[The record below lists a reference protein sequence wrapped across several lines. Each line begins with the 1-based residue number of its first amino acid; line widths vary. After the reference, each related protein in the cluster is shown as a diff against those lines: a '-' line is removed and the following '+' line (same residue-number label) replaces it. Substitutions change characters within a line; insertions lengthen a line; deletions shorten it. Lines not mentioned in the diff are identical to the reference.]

1 MSESIGRGTALLTA
15 LLLAT
20 ACASLGPKLQPPQVT
35 LETLRILRIADG
47 KAYLSLGLRLVNP
60 NDFDLT
66 IDAVELEITL
76 DGRPAAES
84 RSVHVDRLPAG
95 GEARI
100 DMAGRVEVTA
110 VATALMTLG
119 SQLPVDYVVKGTATL
134 PGGALVPFGRK
145 GQIPVARFDRGFGP
159 RPP

>member
-1 MSESIGRGTALLTA
+1 MSEGGAKRWTALA
-15 LLLAT
+15 SLLLAA
-20 ACASLGPKLQPPQVT
+20 ACVSLAPKFEPPQAT

-47 KAYLSLGLRLVNP
+47 KADLSLRLRLVNP
-60 NDFDLT
+60 NNHDLT
-66 IDAVELEITL
+66 IDTVEIEVTL

-84 RSVHVDRLPAG
+84 RSIHVDRIPAG

-100 DMAGRVEVTA
+100 DMAGRVDVSA
-110 VATALMTLG
+110 VATALMSLG
-119 SQLPVDYVVKGTATL
+119 SQLPVDYLVKGTATL
-134 PGGALVPFGRK
+134 QGGGVIPFARK